1 MSSALLQDRG
11 FMRPFLLK
19 TSPILTVTYTGCN
32 TEMRSNMY
40 RGAQGPVIG
49 ATVLVSVVLA
59 EWFNYVS

>member
-1 MSSALLQDRG
+1 
-11 FMRPFLLK
+11 MRPFLLK
-19 TSPILTVTYTGCN
+19 TSHILTVTYTGCN

-40 RGAQGPVIG
+40 RGAQGLVIG